1 LENDTLKTSTSQKE
15 SCRMDPFSQ
24 LRRSYD
30 TEMLI
35 FRSLFALNPDTNLP
49 ISTNFIVS
57 TDGIGGLVWMDPFQN
72 LSTAGPG
79 VGYLPSTLFSLT
91 SNVSSLSSL
100 TSTINIQYQAGL
112 SSLSTVL
119 GLAYISSGIYI
130 DNLTSTVE
138 GLGSSEYVS
147 TASLVSTTSY
157 FLDPS
162 RYVSTGALVSTTAG
176 LLPNI
181 NVLST
186 VTGLGSIGY
195 ISSSQLL
202 STVQGLASI
211 GYISSTQFL
220 SALSGVSTTTWSTLQ
235 STVEGLGSAGYISS
249 SQLVSSVSGLITN
262 LGSFNYVSSSQLVS
276 SMNTIFAESNY
287 VSTGALVSTAAGLS
301 TNFAAAIFID
311 NAGNITINGGNIS
324 FSSVASVVYLSSF
337 VFSSINYQGITG
349 TTTAFTYNGSPPRS
363 MLFSTATIP
372 FDSFSSLITPNSRVY
387 LDYYPTFVFSGI
399 YQGASAYLMRGM
411 SSFLQYGNSYLTEN
425 QVASWVYGNTTSN
438 AFGNLYQQPMRLQI
452 PGNVLNNNYEN
463 PYVFCHNLVSSLTFD
478 TTSGFK
484 NCNIDV
490 QVGATNSVFLSI
502 QNLG

>member
-1 LENDTLKTSTSQKE
+1 MENDTPKTSTSQKE

-35 FRSLFALNPDTNLP
+35 LRSLFALNPDTNLP
-49 ISTNFIVS
+49 ISTNFIVT

-79 VGYLPSTLFSLT
+79 VGYLPSTLFNLT

-100 TSTINIQYQAGL
+100 TSSINIQYKAGL

-119 GLAYISSGIYI
+119 GLSYISSGIYI
-130 DNLTSTVE
+130 NNLTSTVE
-138 GLGSSEYVS
+138 GLGSSGYVS
-147 TASLVSTTSY
+147 TASLVSTTGW

-162 RYVSTGALVSTTAG
+162 RYVSTGALVSTAAG
-176 LLPNI
+176 FLPNT

-195 ISSSQLL
+195 ISSTQLF
-202 STVQGLASI
+202 STVRGLGSA

-235 STVEGLGSAGYISS
+235 STVVGLGSAGYISTP
-249 SQLVSSVSGLITN
+249 QLVSTVVGLGTV
-262 LGSFNYVSSSQLVS
+262 GYVSSTQLIS
-276 SMNTIFAESNY
+276 SMNTIFAASNY

-301 TNFAAAIFID
+301 TNFSQAVYID
-311 NAGNITINGGNIS
+311 NAGNITINGGTVIL
-324 FSSVASVVYLSSF
+324 SSAANVVYLSSF

-349 TTTAFTYNGSPPRS
+349 VTTAMTYNGTPPRS
-363 MLFSTATIP
+363 MMFSTATVP
-372 FDSFSSLITPNSRVY
+372 FDRFSSLITANSRLY
-387 LDYYPTFVFSGI
+387 LDYYPSFVFSGI
-399 YQGASAYLMRGM
+399 YQGASGYMMKGM
-411 SSFLQYGNSYLTEN
+411 SSFLQYGTSYLTSN
-425 QVASWVYGNTTSN
+425 QVASWVYGNNTSN

-452 PGNVLNNNYEN
+452 PGSLINNNFAS

-478 TTSGFK
+478 TTTGFK
-484 NCNIDV
+484 NCNVDV
-490 QVGATNSVFLSI
+490 QVGATNSLFLSI
-502 QNLG
+502 QNLV